1 MGTRRE
7 RQRQGQSDQK
17 RPQDPEK
24 GGHSRPAGRRQR
36 QETEI
41 TVPEGT
47 PGSIFS
53 SVRPYTPRNA
63 VADYLQPRFVWRKE
77 RKQNLSQNPP
87 NISLLY
93 FDLNLS
99 TPNSPQPICIFL
111 PCVALG

>member
-7 RQRQGQSDQK
+7 WQRQGQSDQK

-53 SVRPYTPRNA
+53 PTRLYTTKTR
-63 VADYLQPRFVWRKE
+63 LQNICNRVSFGGKRGKRTFP
-77 RKQNLSQNPP
+77 
-87 NISLLY
+87 ISLLY

-99 TPNSPQPICIFL
+99 TPNSPQPICNSL
-111 PCVALG
+111 PCVAVG